1 MSIMK
6 IRTLIVDD
14 EPLGRS
20 LIRRMLAE
28 HPEFQSIGEC
38 ADGAEA
44 LTAIR
49 RDTPDLVFLDVQ
61 MPQADGFDVLA
72 NLPAIDMPVI
82 VFVTAF
88 DRFALKA
95 FEAHALDY
103 LLKPLS
109 AERFAEALKRVK
121 TYLAGREAAG
131 VRDRLVS
138 LVRDLAATP
147 QFISRLA
154 VESGNRHV
162 LLKTVDIDWIQ
173 AAGNYLELHVGP
185 QTYLLRG
192 RISGFEKR
200 LSPDQF
206 FRIHRSTIVN
216 LDRIKEFKPLFKG
229 EGLIVLKDG
238 VQLPASRSCS
248 RKLHAFLAVKP

>member
-1 MSIMK
+1 
-6 IRTLIVDD
+6 
-14 EPLGRS
+14 
-20 LIRRMLAE
+20 
-28 HPEFQSIGEC
+28 
-38 ADGAEA
+38 
-44 LTAIR
+44 
-49 RDTPDLVFLDVQ
+49 
-61 MPQADGFDVLA
+61 MPQVDGFEVLA
-72 NLPAIDMPVI
+72 NLVKTEMPVI

-109 AERFAEALKRVK
+109 RERFAEALKRVK
-121 TYLAGREAAG
+121 TYLAGREAG
-131 VRDRLVS
+131 EMRDRLVS
-138 LVRDLAATP
+138 LVRDMSEAP

-154 VESGNRHV
+154 VESGNR
-162 LLKTVDIDWIQ
+162 LLFLKVPEIDWIQ

-192 RISGFEKR
+192 RISGLEKR

-248 RKLHAFLAVKP
+248 HKLQGLLSVKP